1 MGLSNTLKVKGA
13 STSYLSKWE
22 RPHSNVVAMIWHQ
35 KLWEWSLSTKL
46 VMAKN
51 FSLQKYRLRFYFFY
65 YLGFPINFF
74 LWCGK
79 CNKHTFKNLTV
90 LEIVS
95 AQFFYLHK

>member
-1 MGLSNTLKVKGA
+1 MGLSNTLTVKGA

-51 FSLQKYRLRFYFFY
+51 FSLQKYRLRFYFS
-65 YLGFPINFF
+65 LGFPINFF
-74 LWCGK
+74 LRGECI
-79 CNKHTFKNLTV
+79 TFKTLAV
-90 LEIVS
+90 LEI
-95 AQFFYLHK
+95 FFIVQCIM